1 MFSLKVFCFSFYGFY
16 LNCFKN
22 VSLSKCRRRQSI
34 DIRVVICINAVAKK
48 TVHRLEELR
57 EHMLK
62 ALIFDGNLDILS
74 FVIIRKCFNKMVP
87 NHNIAIKHSF
97 STIHSQSKK
106 HTVQCRHDDTN
117 VCSQIDTGLTPS
129 VFFLSIADF

>member
-1 MFSLKVFCFSFYGFY
+1 MPKDDLKQNSEMFSFKVFCFSFYGFY

-87 NHNIAIKHSF
+87 NHSNQ
-97 STIHSQSKK
+97 TQ
-106 HTVQCRHDDTN
+106 
-117 VCSQIDTGLTPS
+117 
-129 VFFLSIADF
+129 FFYNTLLI

>member
-1 MFSLKVFCFSFYGFY
+1 MPKDDLKQNSEMFSLKVFCFSFYGFY

-62 ALIFDGNLDILS
+62 ALIFDGNLDVLLLLENVSIKW
-74 FVIIRKCFNKMVP
+74 FQI
-87 NHNIAIKHSF
+87 IAIKHSF
-97 STIHSQSKK
+97 STIHS
-106 HTVQCRHDDTN
+106 
-117 VCSQIDTGLTPS
+117 
-129 VFFLSIADF
+129 

>member
-1 MFSLKVFCFSFYGFY
+1 MPKDDLKQNSEMFSLKVFCFSFYGFY

-97 STIHSQSKK
+97 STIHS
-106 HTVQCRHDDTN
+106 
-117 VCSQIDTGLTPS
+117 
-129 VFFLSIADF
+129 